1 MKKLMAFGTIG
12 AMLLCSAS
20 FGVDMAGKMG
30 IGYDGGL
37 SFKYWMG
44 GFGIQSIVDFGYE
57 TAPSG
62 YTEPDNKAEMSIGF
76 TAKGLMPFIKT
87 DKVNLNFVLGFGI
100 DMLMNE
106 DYKDKTDSGMDISV
120 LIGFSPE
127 IFLLD
132 NLSIETTTGLKVFM
146 NGESTYNDVKMA
158 DDYMSIATFG
168 QGVSIVSGAA
178 FHFYF

>member
-1 MKKLMAFGTIG
+1 MKKLMASGMIGT
-12 AMLLCSAS
+12 MLLCSAS

-30 IGYDGGL
+30 IGYDNGL

-57 TAPSG
+57 TAPSSA
-62 YTEPDNKAEMSIGF
+62 TEPNDKAEMSIGF
-76 TAKGLMPFIKT
+76 MLKGLIPFITT
-87 DKVNLNFVLGFGI
+87 DKANLNLVLGFGI
-100 DMLMNE
+100 DMLMNQ
-106 DYKDKTDSGMDISV
+106 YHMDKTDSGMDISV

-127 IFLLD
+127 IFLMD
-132 NLSIETTTGLKVFM
+132 NLSIETTTGVKVFM
-146 NGESTYNDVKMA
+146 NGESTVSDVKMA

>member
-1 MKKLMAFGTIG
+1 MKKLMAFGIIG
-12 AMLLCSAS
+12 TMFLCNAS

-30 IGYDGGL
+30 IGYDNGF
-37 SFKYWMG
+37 SFKYWME

-57 TAPSG
+57 TAESG
-62 YTEPDNKAEMSIGF
+62 DTLNDKAEIGIGF
-76 TAKGLMPFIKT
+76 MLKGLIPFIKT
-87 DKVNLNFVLGFGI
+87 DKANLNLVLGFGI
-100 DMLMNE
+100 DMLMNQ
-106 DYKDKTDSGMDISV
+106 YHMDKTDSGMDISV

-132 NLSIETTTGLKVFM
+132 NLSIETTTGLKVKM
-146 NGESTYNDVKMA
+146 YGESTYNDVKMA